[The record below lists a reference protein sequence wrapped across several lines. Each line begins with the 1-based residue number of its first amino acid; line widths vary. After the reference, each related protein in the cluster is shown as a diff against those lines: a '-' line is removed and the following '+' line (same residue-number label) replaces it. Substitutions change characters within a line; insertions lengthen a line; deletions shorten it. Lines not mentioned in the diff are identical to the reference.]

1 MEGITG
7 IAFFTALAVVGLA
20 IAAFGSAL
28 GQSRAAAAALD
39 AIWRQP
45 EAAGRIQ
52 TVLILSLAFLESLTL
67 FTFALAF
74 LFAGRVAG

>member
-1 MEGITG
+1 MEITG
-7 IAFFTALAVVGLA
+7 IAFFSALAVIGLA
-20 IAAFGSAL
+20 FAAFGSAL
-28 GQSRAAAAALD
+28 GQSRAAAAAMD

-52 TVLILSLAFLESLTL
+52 TALILSLAFIESLTL

>member
-1 MEGITG
+1 MEITG
-7 IAFFTALAVVGLA
+7 IAFFSALAVIGLA
-20 IAAFGSAL
+20 FAAFGSAL
-28 GQSRAAAAALD
+28 GQSRAAVAAMD

-52 TVLILSLAFLESLTL
+52 TALILSLAFIESLTL

-74 LFAGRVAG
+74 LFAGNVAG

>member
-7 IAFFTALAVVGLA
+7 IAFFCTLAVIGLA
-20 IAAFGSAL
+20 IAAFGSAI
-28 GQSRAAAAALD
+28 GQSRAAAAAFD
-39 AIWRQP
+39 ALWRQP
-45 EAAGRIQ
+45 EVAGRIQ

-74 LFAGRVAG
+74 LFAGRVG